1 MRQEWEVV
9 AEISEAGGR
18 ILMVSFGERHGAL
31 KWLEETQCPYDMVL
45 DGKRTVW
52 SIACMV
58 YYAEQLVAGRELPK
72 PFENVHD
79 DPQQMGGDFVLDRQG
94 VIKLSYPSK
103 TSSDRPSVDQLLA
116 AMTVNDPDSLP
127 STSKVQ
133 TQDK

>member
-1 MRQEWEVV
+1 
-9 AEISEAGGR
+9 
-18 ILMVSFGERHGAL
+18 MVSFGERHGAL

-45 DGKRTVW
+45 DGKRTIYQAFGLSRSVYKVW